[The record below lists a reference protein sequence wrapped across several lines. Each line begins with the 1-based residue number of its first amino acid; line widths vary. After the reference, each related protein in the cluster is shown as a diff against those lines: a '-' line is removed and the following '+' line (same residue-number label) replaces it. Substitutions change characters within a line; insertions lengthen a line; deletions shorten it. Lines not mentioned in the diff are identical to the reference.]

1 MREKHMI
8 KIFATN
14 LFVPVLVILAIAAI
28 AGSFRFK
35 KKESIKGEVYEYFV
49 KVWKTGEPESGE
61 ETFFQRFF
69 RMFIQAYEY
78 EKYKESVNKLKYYL
92 YKILVLSV
100 ILSIPFLVLFLI
112 TEKDWILNNGEWN
125 DIYLYTLILVPL
137 IFAYLIHKYIRIRKY
152 HETWYRHLRNRH
164 EIEWRMLVFIKDY
177 EQLKAGMKPED
188 TVTIES
194 LKMDFINDL
203 CEYWKT
209 AADVPLSDG
218 SKEDSIFAEIGSL
231 FGKE

>member
-1 MREKHMI
+1 MI

-92 YKILVLSV
+92 YKILMNHYSYQLHY
-100 ILSIPFLVLFLI
+100 LLVLQ
-112 TEKDWILNNGEWN
+112 
-125 DIYLYTLILVPL
+125 
-137 IFAYLIHKYIRIRKY
+137 
-152 HETWYRHLRNRH
+152 
-164 EIEWRMLVFIKDY
+164 RM
-177 EQLKAGMKPED
+177 
-188 TVTIES
+188 
-194 LKMDFINDL
+194 
-203 CEYWKT
+203 
-209 AADVPLSDG
+209 
-218 SKEDSIFAEIGSL
+218 
-231 FGKE
+231 